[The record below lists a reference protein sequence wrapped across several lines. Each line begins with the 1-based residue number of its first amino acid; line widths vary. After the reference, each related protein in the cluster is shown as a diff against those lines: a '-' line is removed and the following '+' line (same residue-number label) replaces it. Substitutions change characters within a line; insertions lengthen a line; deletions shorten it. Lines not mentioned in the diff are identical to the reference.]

1 MDLSVEKRLLIVQ
14 PYADCGTLEI
24 RNFFLDRE
32 WQVVTISPDQKHYH
46 PRSVLLL
53 PDSGGIN
60 ANISY
65 FKRESKLPPN
75 IPPQDQALE
84 YFRVET
90 LSWYMK
96 KQEEGKGRNG
106 ILGIGMSSFL
116 TFAEVLGGSVYRKD
130 GEMRFGHV
138 TEDVE
143 VYDSF
148 FHHQKRRVAG
158 IVKPSL
164 VDIYNMANLLLK
176 GRDGED
182 AVPVMVPKSPRA
194 LLDSI

>member
-1 MDLSVEKRLLIVQ
+1 MDANIEKRLLIMQ

-24 RNFFLDRE
+24 RNYFLDRE

-46 PRSVLLL
+46 PKSVLLI
-53 PDSGGIN
+53 PDTGGIN

-96 KQEEGKGRNG
+96 KQDEGKGKNG
-106 ILGIGMSSFL
+106 ILGIGMSAFL

-130 GEMRFGHV
+130 GEMCFGH
-138 TEDVE
+138 TTTDSE
-143 VYDSF
+143 VNERF
-148 FHHQKRRVAG
+148 FHNRQKRVAG
-158 IVKPSL
+158 L
-164 VDIYNMANLLLK
+164 VSPTLGDIYNMATTLLK
-176 GRDGED
+176 GGDGED